1 MKKQDINIRIESETQ
16 DGFKKLCDL
25 EKTTLSEKLI
35 KFIEKEVNSKNSIK
49 LTLIR
54 NILEKYMSD
63 FLFLSLDEGKNKITE
78 ILKNYLSFDFK
89 MTEITDNNGIQF
101 FQIFVIDGDKTFSL
115 NCNIVHG
122 KIL

>member
-1 MKKQDINIRIESETQ
+1 MKKQDINIRIESETK

-25 EKTTLSEKLI
+25 EKTTMSEKLI
-35 KFIEKEVNSKNSIK
+35 TFIEKEVNSKNSIK
-49 LTLIR
+49 LTLIK

-63 FLFLSLDEGKNKITE
+63 FLFLSVDEGKNKITE

-101 FQIFVIDGDKTFSL
+101 FQIFVIDCDKTFSL